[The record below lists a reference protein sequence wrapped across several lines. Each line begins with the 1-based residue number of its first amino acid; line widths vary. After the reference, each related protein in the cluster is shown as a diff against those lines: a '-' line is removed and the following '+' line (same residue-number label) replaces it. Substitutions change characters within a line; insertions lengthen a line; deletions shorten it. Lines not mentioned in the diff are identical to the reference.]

1 MAIKGNPAERL
12 YEILSNAK
20 ENVKKNSSDIYTNK
34 TVKTIW
40 ALTFDIDKN
49 DEEKVFLAVVE
60 VIQQIE
66 SLKKVADRMNSIVKD
81 DFVKEITGLERDIMN
96 TSLDEKSYTLEKVI
110 SDTRLMA
117 LKAIAMGLDICNQY
131 STIDDE
137 KIDDIRDKILQ
148 LINEINDLSIS
159 NDLKEIVIDNLERVD
174 LMIDDHKLY
183 GIEGVKGAV
192 EKGFGN
198 IMLNNE
204 LSELSSND
212 FEVKETLKKVLNLF
226 GTINTIIS
234 FSKNVAPM
242 FTEVAKNFFLN

>member
-81 DFVKEITGLERDIMN
+81 DFVKEITGLEKDIMN